1 MHDLLG
7 SVSSVAE
14 DEDSQEPK
22 GKKKCRPCFMKSVS
36 NSVLS
41 LEHHWDFYKKNHF
54 TAGHLR
60 QFKSPM
66 YGRK

>member
-1 MHDLLG
+1 
-7 SVSSVAE
+7 
-14 DEDSQEPK
+14 
-22 GKKKCRPCFMKSVS
+22 MKSVS

-66 YGRK
+66 YGRE